1 MSVARAVARAV
12 ARVSPRAVAR
22 PFPCARSILPAV
34 VLAVLGC
41 QNAASTTLPND
52 SEDAARSVVRS
63 LELGLTVADVE
74 ASAASVRALALT
86 HDGSRVESASIREES
101 AELALRVPVRELDAV
116 RRELRALGEV
126 ERDEERSEDVTTQRV
141 DVGARARSARAEEE
155 RLLAM
160 LRDDTASLSDVLA
173 VEARLATVRERIELL
188 EATEREIASRVELAH
203 VHVRLSTR
211 AVPPWAR
218 PLTTLGDAAELGV
231 HAAAGLA
238 VGLAAFVVAAAP
250 VVALLLAALALVVL
264 PWRALGRRR
273 ARARLAANVG

>member
-1 MSVARAVARAV
+1 M
-12 ARVSPRAVAR
+12 
-22 PFPCARSILPAV
+22 LPALG
-34 VLAVLGC
+34 LAVLGC
-41 QNAASTTLPND
+41 QNADSSPLSND
-52 SEDAARSVVRS
+52 SEDATRSVVRS
-63 LELGLTVADVE
+63 LELGLTVEDVE
-74 ASAASVRALALT
+74 AAAASVRALALA
-86 HDGSRVESASIREES
+86 HSGSRVESASIRDES
-101 AELALRVPVRELDAV
+101 AELALRVSALELEAV

-141 DVGARARSARAEEE
+141 DVGARARSARIEEE

-160 LRDDTASLSDVLA
+160 LGDGTASLADVLA

-188 EATEREIASRVELAH
+188 EASERELGSRVELAY

-218 PLTTLGDAAELGV
+218 PLTTLADAAELGV
-231 HAAAGLA
+231 RAAAGLA
-238 VGLAAFVVAAAP
+238 VGLVAFVVAAAP

-273 ARARLAANVG
+273 ARARLAANGG

>member
-1 MSVARAVARAV
+1 MSVVRTVAR
-12 ARVSPRAVAR
+12 
-22 PFPCARSILPAV
+22 ARSILP
-34 VLAVLGC
+34 VLVLLTLGC
-41 QNAASTTLPND
+41 QVTDAPRLPQD
-52 SEDAARSVVRS
+52 SDDGAIRSVVRS
-63 LELGLTVADVE
+63 LELGLTVEDLE
-74 ASAASVRALALT
+74 ASAASVRALAVA
-86 HDGSRVESASIREES
+86 HDGSRVESASIRE
-101 AELALRVPVRELDAV
+101 
-116 RRELRALGEV
+116 G
-126 ERDEERSEDVTTQRV
+126 SEDVTTQRV

-160 LRDDTASLSDVLA
+160 LRDDTASLADVLA

-188 EATEREIASRVELAH
+188 EATERELASRVELAH
-203 VHVRLSTR
+203 VHVRLSTH

-273 ARARLAANVG
+273 ARARLATNGG